1 MSTPAPS
8 AVDRAFAALARA
20 SHRHAWRVV
29 LATLAVIALS
39 ALATSRLE
47 MRGDFL
53 DLLPAKS
60 DGARLFRDAMS
71 RMGGGNAT
79 LYVVVRS
86 PDAEANR
93 RLVDA
98 LEPRLRALPASMVRA
113 VEHGPEEARRFYQQ
127 RRWLF
132 ADVGDL
138 EEVSCEL
145 ERARARAQP
154 GFVDLDDEPC
164 SARRSDRATRPPED
178 PATQAP
184 PAQPA
189 PGAPRSALPFDRFR
203 AQIATRTRE
212 VDRYPTGYFRTAD
225 GGTYLLVLR
234 AAGGGFGDRS
244 GDQLVAR
251 VNRIVAAARPAGF
264 HPRMEVGLGG
274 DIPNAIAERDSV
286 VREAAVSFGLASLLI
301 LGGIVV
307 FFRSA
312 WSLGHIGLAMFTGVG
327 LAYAMAYAAFG
338 YLTLSTVSLGSI
350 VAGNGINYA
359 IVYLARYRERRGE
372 GDSVEDALAD
382 ASITCRAGTWLS
394 ALAAAGA
401 YGSLMLT
408 DFRGFSQFGLIGAAG
423 MLCCW
428 LATMVVVPASITLV
442 ERLRGDR
449 ADHFV
454 ERPTAPVMTLLG
466 DVTGRFPR
474 AVLLFGVIALV
485 AAAWRVPSYLRDPWE
500 YNFAKLG
507 SSGSRQSGA
516 DAWSS
521 EAGRVF
527 RANTPPQP
535 TGPLSEARLQGPG
548 ASDLLLADR
557 MEDALPL
564 AEALVARDRAQTG
577 GRFIHHVETVWDVL
591 GGPPP
596 VVARKI
602 ALLNEIRAHLDA
614 VYAHLDASDQAVA
627 REWRPPEGFGPIRP
641 EELPTLVRERYT
653 ERGGRFGTPVFVV
666 YRAHYSPSDGRK
678 LLEVSRLTQ
687 RVRLAD
693 GREVP
698 TASRATVFAEMIR
711 AMKADGPRATL
722 GALLAVACVVVLAT
736 GDLGAAFA
744 VLATLL
750 GGVLLTVGGAAW
762 TDTRLN
768 FLNFVALPLTFGI
781 GVDYGINLYDR
792 MKYTGGDPALA
803 VRSVGGAMALCSFTT
818 VVGYGALLSHD
829 NQAMQS
835 FGRVAMAG
843 ELSCLGVAM
852 LLMPASLYLLRR
864 KPRP

>member
-1 MSTPAPS
+1 
-8 AVDRAFAALARA
+8 V
-20 SHRHAWRVV
+20 
-29 LATLAVIALS
+29 TLAVIALS
-39 ALATSRLE
+39 TLATSRLE

-53 DLLPAKS
+53 DLLPEKS
-60 DGARLFRDAMS
+60 EGARLFRRAMQ

-93 RLVDA
+93 RLVDT
-98 LEPRLRALPASMVRA
+98 LEARLRELPKEMVRS

-132 ADVGDL
+132 AEVGDL
-138 EEVSCEL
+138 EEVACEL
-145 ERARARAQP
+145 ERARARTQP

-164 SARRSDRATRPPED
+164 STRRSDRGRRSTEPSV
-178 PATQAP
+178 PATAP
-184 PAQPA
+184 PAA
-189 PGAPRSALPFDRFR
+189 TTSRSTLPFERFR
-203 AQIATRTRE
+203 EQIAHRTRE
-212 VDRYPTGYFRTAD
+212 IDRYPTGYFRTAD
-225 GGTYLLVLR
+225 GGVYLLVLR
-234 AAGGGFGDRS
+234 VVGGGFGDRS
-244 GDQLVAR
+244 GDALVAR
-251 VNRIVAAARPAGF
+251 VNAIVVRARPTSF

-286 VREAAVSFGLASLLI
+286 LQEAAVSFGLASLLI
-301 LGGIVV
+301 LGGIVL
-307 FFRSA
+307 FFRSV

-327 LAYAMAYAAFG
+327 IAYTMAWAAFG

-359 IVYLARYRERRGE
+359 IVYLARYRERRAE
-372 GDSVEDALAD
+372 GDTVEEALVD

-408 DFRGFSQFGLIGAAG
+408 DFRGFSQFGLIGAVG

-442 ERLRGDR
+442 ERLRGRHNDR
-449 ADHFV
+449 PLD
-454 ERPTAPVMTLLG
+454 RPTTPVMTFLG
-466 DVTGRFPR
+466 ELTGRHPR
-474 AVLLFGVIALV
+474 AVLAFGVIALV
-485 AAAWRVPSYLRDPWE
+485 AVGSKVPAYLRDPWE
-500 YNFAKLG
+500 YNFAKLS
-507 SSGSRQSGA
+507 SSGSRRTGA

-521 EAGRVF
+521 EADRVF
-527 RANTPPQP
+527 RANLPPSP
-535 TGPLSEARLQGPG
+535 TGAVTEAQLQGPG

-591 GGPPP
+591 GGTPSE
-596 VVARKI
+596 VARKLE
-602 ALLNEIRAHLDA
+602 LLREIRSHLDA
-614 VYAHLDASDQAVA
+614 VYPYLDADDQAIA
-627 REWRPPEGFGPIRP
+627 RAWRPPDDLRAIRP
-641 EELPTLVRERYT
+641 EELPTLVRERFT
-653 ERGGRFGTPVFVV
+653 ERNGRFGTPVFVV

-678 LLEVSRLTQ
+678 LLEVARLTQ

-711 AMKADGPRATL
+711 AMETDGPRATL
-722 GALLAVACVVVLAT
+722 GALLSVAVVVVIAT
-736 GDLGAAFA
+736 GNVGATLA
-744 VLATLL
+744 VLATLF
-750 GGVLLTVGGAAW
+750 GGVLLTLGGAAW
-762 TDTRLN
+762 SDTRLN

-792 MKYTGGDPALA
+792 MKYHGGDPAAA

-835 FGRVAMAG
+835 FGRIAMAG

-864 KPRP
+864 RSRP